1 MEISIALLAT
11 LAYFLANAIDRCM
24 GWQTFERPIVAGT
37 LTGILLGDPKTGIL
51 MGAALEAIFMGMSP
65 IGGAIPADPFPTAVI
80 CVAYTIATGSKMS
93 VAIGLSIPIGA
104 LMQTVKTL
112 YAPVL
117 ASMSAYWE
125 KLAKTGNVK
134 KFRRLSI
141 LQSIFGDRLPIFI
154 VLFLSIAFGTKG
166 LQSLFAMLPDW
177 VMRGFTAGA
186 GMMTAIGFAILVN
199 MIWNNQIG
207 IFLIFG
213 FVLAKYLK
221 LSALPIA
228 IIVGTIA
235 MIYFIVMNYVITHDN
250 EVNQSSIDENKSSDE
265 EDFF

>member
-11 LAYFLANAIDRCM
+11 LSYFIANAIDRCM

-80 CVAYTIATGSKMS
+80 CVAYTVATGSKMS

-125 KLAKTGNVK
+125 NLAKTGNVK

-154 VLFLSIAFGTKG
+154 VLFFSIAFGTKG

-177 VMRGFTAGA
+177 VMRGFSAGA

-199 MIWNNQIG
+199 MIWDNKIG

-235 MIYFIVMNYVITHDN
+235 MVYFIIMNFVVSNKKKVTESQVKNGEDN
-250 EVNQSSIDENKSSDE
+250 EE

>member
-11 LAYFLANAIDRCM
+11 LSYFIGNAIDRCL
-24 GWQTFERPIVAGT
+24 GWQTFERPIVAGA
-37 LTGILLGDPKTGIL
+37 LTGILLGDPKTGII

-112 YAPVL
+112 WAPVM
-117 ASMSAYWE
+117 ASMSTYWE
-125 KLAKTGNVK
+125 KLAKTGNIK

-141 LQSIFGDRLPIFI
+141 LQAICGDRLPIFF
-154 VLFLSIAFGTKG
+154 VLFFSIAFGTKG
-166 LQSLFAMLPDW
+166 LQSIFAMLPDW

-199 MIWNNQIG
+199 MIWDNKIG

-228 IIVGTIA
+228 IIVATIA
-235 MIYFIVMNYVITHDN
+235 MVYFIVMNYVISNKVNSNGSKVASEQDN
-250 EVNQSSIDENKSSDE
+250 DE